1 MTQRRGRKKWLAH
14 AEFCHTV
21 QEISEIP
28 MYHKESSLQVSVSVL
43 LDTTVEKRWILHFSL
58 VYSLDS

>member
-1 MTQRRGRKKWLAH
+1 MAHRRGRKKWPAPVKI
-14 AEFCHTV
+14 CHTV

-28 MYHKESSLQVSVSVL
+28 MYHMESSLPDSVSVL
-43 LDTTVEKRWILHFSL
+43 LETTVEKRWILHFSL